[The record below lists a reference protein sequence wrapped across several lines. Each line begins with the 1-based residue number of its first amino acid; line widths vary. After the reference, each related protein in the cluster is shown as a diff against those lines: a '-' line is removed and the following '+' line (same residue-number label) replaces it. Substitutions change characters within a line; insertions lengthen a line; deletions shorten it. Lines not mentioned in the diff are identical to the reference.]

1 MIIWDWIKEKKIIDI
16 SLKKRK
22 EGNVVVVYGKNLE
35 ICYLNKIGGG
45 ILYLSADNIT
55 IKEIR
60 ECGSSFGCHRNILFD
75 LEEHNSISAGEMKV
89 TIKEISSKLLSKYD
103 VDEKVLHDDLIE
115 IIRDLQWKRII
126 KLEG

>member
-1 MIIWDWIKEKKIIDI
+1 MIIWDWIKEKKIKDI

-35 ICYLNKIGGG
+35 ICYLNKVGGE

-55 IKEIR
+55 I
-60 ECGSSFGCHRNILFD
+60 N
-75 LEEHNSISAGEMKV
+75 
-89 TIKEISSKLLSKYD
+89 EISIKLMSKYD

-115 IIRDLQWKRII
+115 ILRDLQWKRII

>member
-35 ICYLNKIGGG
+35 ICYLNKIGGE
-45 ILYLSADNIT
+45 ILYLSADNI
-55 IKEIR
+55 
-60 ECGSSFGCHRNILFD
+60 
-75 LEEHNSISAGEMKV
+75 

>member
-55 IKEIR
+55 IKEI
-60 ECGSSFGCHRNILFD
+60 
-75 LEEHNSISAGEMKV
+75 
-89 TIKEISSKLLSKYD
+89 SSKLLSKYD